1 MCLQSDGV
9 SAYPGRALIGVYG
22 TPWGVETT
30 TVVRFETLPQAGAWT
45 FHYPVN
51 PNTTVLS
58 ATVVYAESCG
68 QVCAHESEVT
78 VGGIRPR
85 HRDLGLTVVM
95 VSAQPM
101 SFKMLFMKWIHLGSR
116 ANPCNVSFHFDLS
129 ECPPSLLSDMQVD
142 IRAYQKDGQSRRY
155 KYLGSRI
162 TLERKFVVEDITLKT
177 DENTKL
183 SLRLRPNSEGFCV
196 PVPMF
201 ADFGDDTY
209 VTVHSK
215 TDSRRAR
222 WFLKSK
228 TSKRDNFIV
237 AEVSSRVPVEAK
249 KAQNPDLLRSVA
261 ALVLEKSNQMRDTNV
276 RLTNLSELLEA
287 VHGDR
292 LCWNVCTPDMCVE
305 HPDVQALQKVS
316 AITRNLGV
324 PGDWVD
330 SLYALS
336 IPGRTSS
343 VNPYDAS
350 DHTSRLVCSILEYV
364 FEPPQ

>member
-1 MCLQSDGV
+1 MCLRSDGV
-9 SAYPGRALIGVYG
+9 SAYPDRAHIGVYG

-30 TVVRFETLPQAGAWT
+30 MVVRFKTLSQADTWT

-58 ATVVYAESCG
+58 ATIVYAESCG
-68 QVCAHESEVT
+68 HVCAHENEVT
-78 VGGIRPR
+78 IGNIRPR
-85 HRDLGLTVVM
+85 RTGLGLTVVM

-116 ANPCNVSFHFDLS
+116 VNPCNVSFHFDLS

-142 IRAYQKDGQSRRY
+142 IRACRKDGQSRRY
-155 KYLGSRI
+155 KYLGSRT
-162 TLERKFVVEDITLKT
+162 TLERKFVVEDIDLKT
-177 DENTKL
+177 DENAKL
-183 SLRLRPNSEGFCV
+183 SLRLRPTSEGFCV
-196 PVPMF
+196 PMPMF
-201 ADFGDDTY
+201 ADFGDDAY

-215 TDSRRAR
+215 TNSKQAK

-228 TSKRDNFIV
+228 TSERDNFMV

-276 RLTNLSELLEA
+276 RLTNLSALLEA

-292 LCWNVCTPDMCVE
+292 LCWNVCTPDMCVD
-305 HPDVQALQKVS
+305 HPDVQVLQKVS
-316 AITRNLGV
+316 SVTRNLGV

-330 SLYALS
+330 SLHALS

-364 FEPPQ
+364 LESPQ